1 MVSYDESGS
10 LNFSTLQHGF
20 NASHG
25 LHAGVFFS
33 FKIYQLGCA
42 SGRLLSSHSGE
53 VSKLRNGDSSR
64 RINGLMTGAHGLAHE

>member
-1 MVSYDESGS
+1 MLSYDESGS

-42 SGRLLSSHSGE
+42 SSRVLSSHFEELSN
-53 VSKLRNGDSSR
+53 LRNGDSFR
-64 RINGLMTGAHGLAHE
+64 RMNGLMKGAYGLASE